1 MHDMDEATVWNR
13 PAAALFF
20 ISESCKKVQISE
32 KVKTWLNRPLRA
44 KYKILQIQTS

>member
-1 MHDMDEATVWNR
+1 MHDMDEDTVRNKL
-13 PAAALFF
+13 AAALFL

-32 KVKTWLNRPLRA
+32 KVETQLNRALRA